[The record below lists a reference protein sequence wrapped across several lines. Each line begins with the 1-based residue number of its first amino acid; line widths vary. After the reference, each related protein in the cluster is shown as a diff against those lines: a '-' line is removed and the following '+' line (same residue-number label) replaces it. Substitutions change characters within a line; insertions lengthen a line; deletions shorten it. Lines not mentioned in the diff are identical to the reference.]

1 MSNFHPSYFQ
11 MLGVGQ
17 VPYKEGVLLHFKAG
31 KMTLVEKKL
40 KSDPRRGVVR
50 VFRDAED
57 LVHVQWFER
66 DSAMKTKDA
75 PEDDVLVLPGESTFK
90 RVGSTTQRV
99 YVLQFPEDPS
109 RDMFFWMQESVIDTD
124 AELGR
129 QMNKVLNHPE
139 EVQPSPSMSRE
150 GEQPGRMSTASAQG
164 ASTPSPAQLAQ
175 LLSAISSGQGA
186 SDPRQQATVA
196 ASLLAAACGVPLN
209 GNPQQIAG
217 PSLGEIL
224 KPEILYSY
232 LTDPDMLEKLASHLP
247 EEHRNQEAL
256 LELAQSPQFL
266 QQLKTFGM
274 ALQTGQLDLATLG
287 IRAEGF
293 SVVDFLK
300 GVQDL
305 VEREKKD
312 STPDASKGIE

>member
-1 MSNFHPSYFQ
+1 MSNLHPSYFQ

-31 KMTLVEKKL
+31 KMTLVDKKL

-50 VFRDAED
+50 VFRDADD

-66 DSAMKTKDA
+66 DSSLKIKEK
-75 PEDDVLVLPGESTFK
+75 PEDDAVVFPGESTFK

-99 YVLQFPEDPS
+99 YVLQFPEDSS
-109 RDMFFWMQESVIDTD
+109 RDMFFWMQESVTDTD

-139 EVQPSPSMSRE
+139 EIQQSPSMSGQ
-150 GEQPGRMSTASAQG
+150 GEQAGRPSAAGIG
-164 ASTPSPAQLAQ
+164 AGGTPSPAQLAQ
-175 LLSAISSGQGA
+175 LLSAISSGQGG

-196 ASLLAAACGVPLN
+196 ASLLASACGVPLN
-209 GNPQQIAG
+209 TNARRIAG

-224 KPEILYSY
+224 KPEVLASF
-232 LTDPDMLEKLASHLP
+232 LSDPDMLDRLASHLP
-247 EEHRNQEAL
+247 EQHRNKEAL
-256 LELAQSPQFL
+256 LELAQSPQFHH
-266 QQLKTFGM
+266 QLKTFGL

-293 SVVDFLK
+293 SVVDFLR

-312 STPDASKGIE
+312 SQSDANQNAE